1 MFWDLADESSDPIE
15 ALARRYYERWSCP
28 RMCDRERRQGRLK
41 EMVREW
47 NADGIVGER
56 IVFCQLWGSEKVMT
70 NLEAKESGI
79 PTLWLEREYLLGGT
93 GQMKTRVQAFL
104 ESLD

>member
-1 MFWDLADESSDPIE
+1 MV
-15 ALARRYYERWSCP
+15 
-28 RMCDRERRQGRLK
+28 DRERRQARIR
-41 EMVREW
+41 EIVRDW
-47 NADGIVGER
+47 NVDGIVGER

-70 NLEAKESGI
+70 NMETRESGI

-104 ESLD
+104 ESME